1 MEAFA
6 MTSATHTSTTTV
18 APAPRLECRTNRATL
33 VHALTTVG
41 IGVARRPIVPAL
53 GGVLLD
59 GRDGH
64 LTLTTTDYETAVSV
78 RVPDVVHTPGRLLID
93 HAEATKLLAALVK
106 GTRKREADTM
116 PVTLWTTADGKAVL
130 ELAGYTMPVTT
141 YPAEEFP
148 TLPQTPPTMAEVN
161 RERFATDAGRVLVA
175 VGTDD
180 TIPMITGVHMQTAP
194 GALTLAG
201 TDRYRLAVAE
211 VPATTAAT
219 EGRSVSFP
227 CRVLSAVLKHCTA
240 DRVRLGLDTAGDWVS
255 LSCGALIVLARPVN
269 AQVPDYERLFPE
281 VAVTARAD
289 RATLTQAT
297 TRATA
302 VLEAK
307 KHTRDGRTAAQV
319 AVTVDPTGSVSIAP
333 VLAEHAD
340 AGTAPE
346 HPAEVDGATETVRV
360 LFSASYLRDALNTL
374 DGDTFTMQLATAT
387 RPVVFTATD
396 APGYRHLLMPVRPS
410 ES

>member
-1 MEAFA
+1 
-6 MTSATHTSTTTV
+6 MTSATNTSTTTV
-18 APAPRLECRTNRATL
+18 APAPSLECRTDRATL

-78 RVPDVVHTPGRLLID
+78 RVPDVVRTPGRLLID

-106 GTRKREADTM
+106 GTRKRDADTI
-116 PVTLWTTADGKAVL
+116 PVTLWTTVDGSAVL

-148 TLPQTPPTMAEVN
+148 TLPETPPTVAEVN
-161 RERFATDAGRVLVA
+161 RNRFATDAARVLVA

-180 TIPMITGVHMQTAP
+180 TIPVITGVHMQTAP

-219 EGRSVSFP
+219 EGHSVSFP
-227 CRVLSAVLKHCTA
+227 GRVLSAVLKHCTA

-255 LSCGALIVLARPVN
+255 LSCGALTVLTRPVD
-269 AQVPDYERLFPE
+269 AQLPDYERLFPE
-281 VAVTARAD
+281 VALTARAD
-289 RATLTQAT
+289 RATLTLAT

-333 VLAEHAD
+333 VLGEHAD
-340 AGTAPE
+340 AVTAPD
-346 HPAEVDGATETVRV
+346 HPAEVDGATDTVRV
-360 LFSASYLRDALNTL
+360 LFAASYLRDALNTL
-374 DGDTFTMQLATAT
+374 DGDTLTMQLATVT
-387 RPVVFTATD
+387 RPVLFTATD
-396 APGYRHLLMPVRPS
+396 APWYRHLLMPVRPS